1 MTPLEIIE
9 SRPVFLLGLT
19 SVLASAGFE
28 VTATRSMRKRNT
40 KASVDLFIIDQET
53 ASNDVRLTQR
63 CVGKTPVLLLDH
75 AARASPLPNL
85 AELSVRGM
93 LSALSEPAEI
103 VTAVHKISSG
113 GCYWA
118 NAHVAGCPG
127 RHNVAALSPRERQ
140 VLEHISMG
148 DTHAQIA
155 SALGISVHTVNT
167 YVKRARSKFRLGN
180 KADLTRATILG
191 HVEADLGEPSRHAR
205 GPADVPEPPARDAGR
220 QDKRQLP
227 VGVASCW
234 QI

>member
-9 SRPVFLLGLT
+9 SRPIFLLGLT
-19 SVLASAGFE
+19 GVLASAGFE

-40 KASVDLFIIDQET
+40 RASVDLFIIDQDT
-53 ASNDVRLTQR
+53 ASSDVRLTER

-75 AARASPLPNL
+75 AARASPLSSL

-93 LSALSEPAEI
+93 LNSRSEPAEI
-103 VTAVHKISSG
+103 VSAVHKISSG
-113 GCYWA
+113 GCYWGKP
-118 NAHVAGCPG
+118 NVAGSPG
-127 RHNVAALSPRERQ
+127 RYDVPSLSPRERQ

-148 DTHAQIA
+148 GTHAQIA

-180 KADLTRATILG
+180 KAELTRATILG
-191 HVEADLGEPSRHAR
+191 HVETHLAAPAQPPGR
-205 GPADVPEPPARDAGR
+205 PADAAGESPGR
-220 QDKRQLP
+220 LDERQLP
-227 VGVASCW
+227 VIASGW